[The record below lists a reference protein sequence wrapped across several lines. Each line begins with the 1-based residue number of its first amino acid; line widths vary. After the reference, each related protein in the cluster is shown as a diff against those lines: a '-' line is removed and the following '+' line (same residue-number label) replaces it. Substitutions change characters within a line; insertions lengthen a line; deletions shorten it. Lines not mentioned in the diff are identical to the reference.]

1 VPLKRV
7 FARVRRS
14 NPGADDQAADVAA
27 RDTLTATLAANEQ
40 EYAALKKQLED
51 TLARKEKES
60 AGELKRLEETE
71 KELSKQLVKLSAE
84 HSQMTKALNADA
96 ALAATTDAE
105 IGKLEAASAAA
116 EQEVEKAH
124 GAAAK
129 AAETAKAAEAAAA
142 EKQAAYEAAM
152 GLGNSASDGAKNLQA
167 QLSDAKDEVSSSEST
182 MKAAEMRQKHLA
194 KELKASEAKL
204 ADARKSGGAQEKAH
218 AALSA
223 DVAKLC
229 SRGWYSTM
237 PPFKMR
243 DMPEERKQNFI
254 ALKQEVKIS
263 ELIPVL
269 MKEAPET
276 AATTLSRT
284 LDLYEKG
291 QLRGP
296 AAFIM
301 IKNAVG
307 LSNCKAAFEELVPG
321 YKHDHS
327 AFTYEH
333 PIVV

>member
-1 VPLKRV
+1 
-7 FARVRRS
+7 
-14 NPGADDQAADVAA
+14 
-27 RDTLTATLAANEQ
+27 
-40 EYAALKKQLED
+40 
-51 TLARKEKES
+51 
-60 AGELKRLEETE
+60 
-71 KELSKQLVKLSAE
+71 
-84 HSQMTKALNADA
+84 
-96 ALAATTDAE
+96 
-105 IGKLEAASAAA
+105 
-116 EQEVEKAH
+116 
-124 GAAAK
+124 
-129 AAETAKAAEAAAA
+129 
-142 EKQAAYEAAM
+142 
-152 GLGNSASDGAKNLQA
+152 
-167 QLSDAKDEVSSSEST
+167 
-182 MKAAEMRQKHLA
+182 
-194 KELKASEAKL
+194 
-204 ADARKSGGAQEKAH
+204 
-218 AALSA
+218 
-223 DVAKLC
+223 
-229 SRGWYSTM
+229 M